1 MNPRIKHLNIGT
13 NRGERRVWIEG
24 PILADHGW
32 PAGTRYDREVCV
44 ETGKIHLTREVAGRY
59 KVSGTADR
67 PIIDLGGKWMT
78 RWVDASEAESVEV
91 VVTSTTV
98 RITA

>member
-1 MNPRIKHLNIGT
+1 MTTKHLNIGT

-24 PILADHGW
+24 PILAANGW
-32 PAGTRYDREVCV
+32 TAGTRYNRTVDEFR
-44 ETGKIHLTREVAGRY
+44 IHLTPAVDGRY

-67 PIIDLGGKWMT
+67 PIIDLGGQWMT

-91 VVTSTTV
+91 VVTSSTV